1 MASGGI
7 AGLRR
12 FARAVHRAFVYESSG
27 GAAAEVVGYA
37 NALPALTVAAG
48 VWALASTAWIAVSAG
63 LVTYAL
69 LRLALAHRVMIWI
82 AAVLGT
88 LAVAGLGGALA
99 WVFAHFVETSWA
111 PPACAVLGV
120 IAGGA
125 LPGWAYGRLILARMN
140 DVPDSLIDSGGTR
153 GSLASIP
160 PSN

>member
-1 MASGGI
+1 MAS
-7 AGLRR
+7 ALRR
-12 FARAVHRAFVYESSG
+12 FGRAFVRAFVYESSG

-37 NALPALTVAAG
+37 NALPALAVAAG
-48 VWALASTAWIAVSAG
+48 AWALASTAWVTVVAG

-69 LRLALAHRVMIWI
+69 LRLALAHRITIWI

-88 LAVAGLGGALA
+88 LAVAGLGGALG
-99 WVFAHFVETSWA
+99 WVFAHFVEIAWA
-111 PPACAVLGV
+111 PTLGAVLGV

-140 DVPDSLIDSGGTR
+140 DVPDSLIESGGR

-160 PSN
+160 PSH